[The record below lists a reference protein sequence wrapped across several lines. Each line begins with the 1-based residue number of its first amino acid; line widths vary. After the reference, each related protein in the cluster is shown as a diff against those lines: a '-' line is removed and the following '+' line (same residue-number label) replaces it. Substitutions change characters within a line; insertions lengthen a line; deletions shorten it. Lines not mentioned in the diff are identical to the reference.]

1 MTGALQLPLDLGHR
15 PAFGDEDFL
24 VAPSNEA
31 AVAWIDRWPD
41 WQGNGLVLYGPPGCG
56 KTHLAHV
63 WQTKTKAPLVLASA
77 LVATEPRG
85 ILQGARACIVEGA
98 GGGCDENAL
107 LHLYNVLA
115 ERKGHLLLMDREPPA
130 RWQIALADLRSR
142 LIALPAVRLGLP
154 DDRLFAAVLVKLFND
169 RQVVVGEEVVAYL
182 LSRIER
188 SFATAREAVEALD
201 AAALARRRRITV
213 PFVREILGGEN

>member
-63 WQTKTKAPLVLASA
+63 WQTKTKAPLVPASA

-115 ERKGHLLLMDREPPA
+115 ERKGHLFLMDREPPA

-142 LIALPAVRLGLP
+142 LIALPAVRLGPP

-213 PFVREILGGEN
+213 PFVREILEGEN

>member
-98 GGGCDENAL
+98 GGDCDENAL

-142 LIALPAVRLGLP
+142 LIALPAVRLGPP

-188 SFATAREAVEALD
+188 SFATAGEAVEALD

-213 PFVREILGGEN
+213 SFVREILGGEN